1 MTGCSKPS
9 VSSNK
14 WNLEK
19 KMIEENGKAK
29 QIRMITEKGAFGH
42 PGYMVIVKMLVEDDE
57 EGNPQCVAKPF
68 AVTVGTDEEQLDA
81 IKAMKEK
88 VIVDPAFHAFTVLKF
103 IEETRPLE
111 EPDEKTKI
119 HIPTSIQTK
128 RFSGGGNRSK
138 YTPDG
143 N

>member
-1 MTGCSKPS
+1 MT
-9 VSSNK
+9 
-14 WNLEK
+14 
-19 KMIEENGKAK
+19 EENGKAK

-42 PGYMVIVKMLVEDDE
+42 PGYMAIVRMKNPCE
-57 EGNPQCVAKPF
+57 EGEKQTVEVQSF
-68 AVTVGTDEEQLDA
+68 AVTVGTDEEQLRA
-81 IKAMKEK
+81 VEAMRQK
-88 VIVDPAFHAFTVLKF
+88 VIVEPAFVSFTILQF

-119 HIPTSIQTK
+119 HVPTSIQTK

-143 N
+143 T